1 MQITL
6 EKLFVKSRQT
16 PMNKFKLIRELALN
30 TLKAKNDNQLAIEL
44 AELDSLIIDREERL
58 LDYYSSFDAGDDEN
72 WKLVPKEPTEE
83 MIKAGVE
90 DAGPTIAESFVGFE
104 YAIRDIWKGM
114 YAIAPKHSSE
124 KN

>member
-1 MQITL
+1 
-6 EKLFVKSRQT
+6 
-16 PMNKFKLIRELALN
+16 MNKFKLIRELALN

-58 LDYYSSFDAGDDEN
+58 LDYYSSFDAGDED
-72 WKLVPKEPTEE
+72 WKLVPKEPTEK

-90 DAGPTIAESFVGFE
+90 KVVDLIANSFVSFE
-104 YAIRDIWKGM
+104 YPIRDIWEAM
-114 YAIAPKHSSE
+114 YVHAPKHSSE